1 MVLSQPGFLRGACL
15 IRRFLLAA
23 VTASLL
29 LTASA
34 LQAADAP
41 PTTVAPAAPVAS
53 DDAKLTGRDIYD
65 RVLRNRFDAFTQDS
79 QLISGD
85 HGGRAQESRLRMIW
99 QSFRDKDGKP
109 TRGVVSKTIVKYVYP
124 FDVRF
129 SGYLLIANHERSN
142 DQFVYYP
149 SRRKVVRV
157 NLRSEA
163 VFGTDFSFED
173 VVPREIE
180 ESEYERVADETVGSI
195 PVYVVEI
202 VPKPFAASEYSRVR
216 VYVEKQRFVPLRTRY
231 WDDVGVEVKEL
242 RAVPSEIR
250 EFDGIWLPMKVT
262 MRNLQL
268 ESFTTLVVTNF
279 VPNPDLPI
287 ATFDLSRLESH

>member
-1 MVLSQPGFLRGACL
+1 VIPSRPGSQRGSRL
-15 IRRFLLAA
+15 IRRLQLAACTIACLLAA
-23 VTASLL
+23 G
-29 LTASA
+29 ASA
-34 LQAADAP
+34 THAAEGP
-41 PTTVAPAAPVAS
+41 PPAPVAV
-53 DDAKLTGRDIYD
+53 DDATLTGRDIYD
-65 RVLRNRFDAFTQDS
+65 RVLRNRFTSFTQDS

-85 HGGRAQESRLRMIW
+85 RGGRAQESRLQMTW
-99 QSFRDKDGKP
+99 QSFRDAHGNP
-109 TRGVVSKTIVKYVYP
+109 TRGVVSKTLVKYVYP

-129 SGYLLIANHERSN
+129 SGYLVIANHERSN

-163 VFGTDFSFED
+163 VFGTDFCFED
-173 VVPREIE
+173 VIPREIE
-180 ESEYERVADETVGSI
+180 ESDYQRVADETVSGV
-195 PVYVVEI
+195 PVYVVE
-202 VPKPFAASEYSRVR
+202 VMPRAFAASEYSRIR

-231 WDDVGVEVKEL
+231 WDAAGVEVKEL

-279 VPNPDLPI
+279 VPNPDLPQT
-287 ATFDLSRLESH
+287 TFDLSRLESH

>member
-1 MVLSQPGFLRGACL
+1 MAK
-15 IRRFLLAA
+15 
-23 VTASLL
+23 AS
-29 LTASA
+29 
-34 LQAADAP
+34 
-41 PTTVAPAAPVAS
+41 APAAA

-65 RVLRNRFDAFTQDS
+65 RVLRNRFEAFSQDT

-85 HGGRAQESRLRMIW
+85 RGGRQQESRLQLTW
-99 QSFRDKDGKP
+99 QSFRDENGQP
-109 TRGVVSKTIVKYVYP
+109 TRGVVSKTLVRYVYP

-129 SGYLLIANHERSN
+129 SGYLVISNYERVN

-163 VFGTDFSFED
+163 VFGTDFSYED
-173 VVPREIE
+173 VIPREIE
-180 ESEYERVADETVGSI
+180 ESDYERVADETLGDI
-195 PVYVVEI
+195 PVYVVEV
-202 VPKPFAASEYSRVR
+202 VPKPFTASDYSRVR
-216 VYVEKQRFVPLRTRY
+216 VYVEKERFVPLRTRY
-231 WDDVGVEVKEL
+231 WDDAGVEVKEL

-250 EFDGIWLPMKVT
+250 NFDGVWLPMKVT

-268 ESFTTLVVTNF
+268 DSFTTLVVSNF
-279 VPNPDLPI
+279 VPNPDLPN

>member
-1 MVLSQPGFLRGACL
+1 L
-15 IRRFLLAA
+15 IRRIQLAASMLTLLAA
-23 VTASLL
+23 PAPR
-29 LTASA
+29 
-34 LQAADAP
+34 AADKP
-41 PTTVAPAAPVAS
+41 PPAAAPVAD

-65 RVLRNRFDAFTQDS
+65 RVLRNRFTSFTQDS

-85 HGGRAQESRLRMIW
+85 SGGRAQESRLQLTW
-99 QSFRDKDGKP
+99 QSFRDGKGNP
-109 TRGVVSKTIVKYVYP
+109 TRGVVSKTLVKYLYP

-129 SGYLLIANHERSN
+129 SGYLVIANHERVN

-173 VVPREIE
+173 VIPREIE
-180 ESEYERVADETVGSI
+180 ESDYERVADETVSGV
-195 PVYVVEI
+195 PVYVVEV
-202 VPKPFAASEYSRVR
+202 VPRPFAASEYSRVR
-216 VYVEKQRFVPLRTRY
+216 VYVEKQHHVPLRTRY
-231 WDDVGVEVKEL
+231 WDDAGVEIKEL

-250 EFDGIWLPMKVT
+250 EFDGIWLPMKAT

-268 ESFTTLVVTNF
+268 ETFTTLVVTNF
-279 VPNPDLPI
+279 VANPDLPLT
-287 ATFDLSRLESH
+287 TFDLSRLESH